1 MAWQGIQGHDDI
13 VELFRRSID
22 SGRLGSTFLFV
33 GPSGV
38 GKRTFAMK
46 LAQSLLC
53 DQAESRP
60 LDPCG
65 TCPQC
70 AQVTALTHP
79 DLDIVTKPPE
89 KSAIPI
95 KLLIGDKEHRMRDG
109 LCARIALKPMAGG
122 RKFGIVD
129 DADHLNIEGAN
140 CLLKTLEEPPPRS
153 VLILIGTSPQRQLPT
168 IRSRSQIVRF
178 KPLPIDVC
186 ADLIVQQGLEED
198 PAKARQLAEMSGGSL
213 TAAVKWSDPD
223 LWSFR
228 SDFLT
233 RLASKNWNP
242 VSLAKSITEF
252 VDAAGKEA
260 AKRRDRLRLV
270 IGIAE
275 QFFMQAMHQSVSAA
289 VTGDDELKSLLS
301 RYAAA
306 NLAPETL
313 ADCVERCQQAR
324 IQVDSNANQSTLIEC
339 WVDDVSQLTLGKKL
353 PHAIAW

>member
-1 MAWQGIQGHDDI
+1 MAWQGIEGHDDI
-13 VELFRRSID
+13 VELFRRSIAA
-22 SGRLGSTFLFV
+22 GRLGSTFLFV

-38 GKRTFAMK
+38 GKRTFALK

-53 DQAESRP
+53 DVAESQP

-70 AQVTALTHP
+70 AQVAALSHP
-79 DLDIVTKPPE
+79 DLDIVAKPAD

-95 KLLIGDKEHRMRDG
+95 RLLIGDKDHRMREG

-122 RKFGIVD
+122 RKVGIID
-129 DADHLNIEGAN
+129 DADHLNVEGAN
-140 CLLKTLEEPPPRS
+140 CLLKTLEEPPARS

-178 KPLPIDVC
+178 KPLPMDVC
-186 ADLIVQQGLEED
+186 ANLIVKQGLEED
-198 PAKARQLAEMSGGSL
+198 PTRAKQLAEMSGGSL
-213 TAAVKWSDPD
+213 TAAGQWCDPD
-223 LWSFR
+223 LWAFR

-233 RLASKNWNP
+233 RLASKGWNP
-242 VSLAKSITEF
+242 VSMARTISEF

-275 QFFMQAMHQSVSAA
+275 QFFTQAMHQSVSAA
-289 VTGDDELKSLLS
+289 VNGDDELKSHLS
-301 RYAAA
+301 RYSAA

-313 ADCVERCQQAR
+313 ANCVERCQQAR

-339 WVDDVSQLTLGKKL
+339 WIDDLQSLI
-353 PHAIAW
+353 HI